1 MKKNQLFITAALFT
15 FVLFVFSLGAVQAS
29 GYDDVFESEIDE
41 ETGLTADDIEHED
54 LQAFVQASKELRE
67 IRDEY
72 SNLLHDAE
80 GVLYEDLR
88 SEVVEEMQGAI
99 EDAGL
104 DEETYRGIGYH
115 VQEDD
120 ELLADFY

>member
-1 MKKNQLFITAALFT
+1 M
-15 FVLFVFSLGAVQAS
+15 
-29 GYDDVFESEIDE
+29 
-41 ETGLTADDIEHED
+41 
-54 LQAFVQASKELRE
+54 
-67 IRDEY
+67 
-72 SNLLHDAE
+72 HDAQ

-88 SEVVEEMQGAI
+88 SEVVEEMQEAI

-115 VQEDD
+115 VQEDE

>member
-1 MKKNQLFITAALFT
+1 MKKNQFFITAALFT
-15 FVLFVFSLGAVQAS
+15 LALFVCSLGAVQAS
-29 GYDDVFESEIDE
+29 DYDDVFESEIDE
-41 ETGLTADDIEHED
+41 ETELSADNIEHED
-54 LQAFVQASKELRE
+54 LQAFVQASKEIRE
-67 IRDEY
+67 IRAEY
-72 SNLLHDAE
+72 SQWLHDAQ

-88 SEVVEEMQGAI
+88 SEVVEEMQEAI

-115 VQEDD
+115 VQEDE

>member
-1 MKKNQLFITAALFT
+1 MKKNQLFITTALFSV
-15 FVLFVFSLGAVQAS
+15 VLFVFSLGAVHAS
-29 GYDDVFESEIDE
+29 NYDDVFESEIDE
-41 ETGLTADDIEHED
+41 ETELSADDIEHED
-54 LQAFVQASKELRE
+54 LQAFVQASKELKE
-67 IRDEY
+67 IRAEY
-72 SNLLHDAE
+72 TSLLHDAE

-88 SEVVEEMQGAI
+88 SEAVEEMQEAI
-99 EDAGL
+99 DDAGL